1 MKLKLLKSIV
11 SIFAAAAVCMISTS
25 SMLVSADEAAS
36 ETAKFLKSMGTGWN
50 LGNSFDSAGDYTRG
64 WQPNETGWGN
74 PTPTKELIKAVHAA
88 GFQTIR
94 IPVSWHDHADVNNNY
109 NIDPSWM
116 KKVKDT
122 VDYAYNEG
130 MYVIIN
136 IHHDNMGVNDSF
148 AEEGGFYPSSEKKDE
163 SIKYLTSIWK
173 QISNEFK
180 SYGERLIFE
189 TLNEP
194 RLAGTNEE
202 WWFDGNNEK
211 GLDAIKT
218 INSFNQEIVNTI
230 RETGGNNAGRYI
242 MVPGYAAGPDFYKYG
257 FEFPTDPVKENNER
271 LLLSTHGYTP
281 YELCLGGDRTEFDAY
296 AKNAIDNFFKMIDD
310 RFVSKGISVVMG
322 ECGISDKGN
331 AKARTEWASYY
342 YSKAKSLN
350 IPCVVWDN
358 GGSSDP
364 GENHSYIN
372 RNNYSVESKQVV
384 DVIMKLGFNIDPSDN
399 EQVSE
404 TTPQETTP
412 QVTQAQETTPQVTT
426 ASETT
431 SQAATVSETT
441 PQETTVSETTPQETT
456 VSETTPQETTVSETT
471 SHATTVSETTS
482 QAITVSETTPQ
493 AITASETTP
502 QTNSTVAA
510 EDTDSDIVDDNNSG
524 SNNND
529 ANANT
534 GTVVLVIVIAL
545 AVIAVGAVIVIKKK
559 FTK

>member
-1 MKLKLLKSIV
+1 MKFKLLKRIV

-25 SMLVSADEAAS
+25 SMLVSADEIPF

-94 IPVSWHDHADVNNNY
+94 IPVSWHDHADVNDNY
-109 NIDPSWM
+109 KIDPSWM

-122 VDYAYNEG
+122 VDCAYNEG

-148 AEEGGFYPSSEKKDE
+148 AEEGGFYPGSEKKDE

-173 QISNEFK
+173 QISNEFN

-202 WWFDGNNEK
+202 WWFDGNNQK

-218 INSFNQEIVNTI
+218 INSFNQEIVDTI
-230 RETGGNNAGRYI
+230 RETGGNNAIRYI
-242 MVPGYAAGPDFYKYG
+242 MVPGYAASPDFYKYG
-257 FEFPTDPVKENNER
+257 FEFPADPANENNRR

-281 YELCLGGDRTEFDAY
+281 YELCLGGNRTEFDTY
-296 AKNAIDNFFKMIDD
+296 AKNAIDNFFKMLDD
-310 RFVSKGISVVMG
+310 RFVSKGIPVVMG

-331 AKARTEWASYY
+331 PEAREEWASYY

-384 DVIMKLGFNIDPSDN
+384 DVIMKLGSDN

-404 TTPQETTP
+404 TTSQTATAPETTSQTTTAPETTSQTTKAPETTSQTTKAPETTP
-412 QVTQAQETTPQVTT
+412 QATT
-426 ASETT
+426 APETT
-431 SQAATVSETT
+431 SQATTAPETT
-441 PQETTVSETTPQETT
+441 SQTTTAPETTSQATT

-471 SHATTVSETTS
+471 SQATTVSETTS
-482 QAITVSETTPQ
+482 Q
-493 AITASETTP
+493 
-502 QTNSTVAA
+502 TNSTAAA
-510 EDTDSDIVDDNNSG
+510 ENTDSDIVDDNTG
-524 SNNND
+524 STSDND
-529 ANANT
+529 LNTNT
-534 GTVVLVIVIAL
+534 GAVVLVIVTAL
-545 AVIAVGAVIVIKKK
+545 AVIAVGSVIVIKKK

>member
-1 MKLKLLKSIV
+1 MKFKLLKRILSI
-11 SIFAAAAVCMISTS
+11 SAAAAVCMLSAS
-25 SMLVSADEAAS
+25 SMFVSADEAVS

-50 LGNSFDSAGDYTRG
+50 LGNTFDSAGDYTRG

-74 PTPTKELIKAVHAA
+74 PTPTKELIEAVHAA

-94 IPVSWHDHADVNNNY
+94 IPVSWHDHADVKDNY
-109 NIDPSWM
+109 KIDPSWM

-148 AEEGGFYPSSEKKDE
+148 AEEGGFYPNSERKDE

-202 WWFDGNNEK
+202 WWFNGNNEK

-242 MVPGYAAGPDFYKYG
+242 MVPGYAASPDFYQYG
-257 FEFPTDPVKENNER
+257 FEFPADPVKENNGR

-281 YELCLGGDRTEFDAY
+281 YELCLGGDRTEFDSY

-310 RFVSKGISVVMG
+310 RFVSKGIPVVMG

-331 AKARTEWASYY
+331 SEARVEWASYY
-342 YSKAKSLN
+342 YSKAKALN
-350 IPCVVWDN
+350 IPCIVWDN

-364 GENHSYIN
+364 GENHRYIN

-384 DVIMKLGFNIDPSDN
+384 DVIMKLGFNTDPSDH
-399 EQVSE
+399 EQVTE
-404 TTPQETTP
+404 TTPQATTAP
-412 QVTQAQETTPQVTT
+412 ETTPQVTT
-426 ASETT
+426 APETTPKATTAPETT
-431 SQAATVSETT
+431 SQTTAVPETT
-441 PQETTVSETTPQETT
+441 SQTTAVPETTSQVTTIP
-456 VSETTPQETTVSETT
+456 ETTPQETTVSETT
-471 SHATTVSETTS
+471 SEVTT
-482 QAITVSETTPQ
+482 ASETTPEV
-493 AITASETTP
+493 TTVPETTP
-502 QTNSTVAA
+502 QTNSTAAA
-510 EDTDSDIVDDNNSG
+510 ENTDSDIVDDNNSS

-529 ANANT
+529 ANTNT
-534 GTVVLVIVIAL
+534 GAVVIAIVITL
-545 AVIAVGAVIVIKKK
+545 AVIAAGSVIVIKKK